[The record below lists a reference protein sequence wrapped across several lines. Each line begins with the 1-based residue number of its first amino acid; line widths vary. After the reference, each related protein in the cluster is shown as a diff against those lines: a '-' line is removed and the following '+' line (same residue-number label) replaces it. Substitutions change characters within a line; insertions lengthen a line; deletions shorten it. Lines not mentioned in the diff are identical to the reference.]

1 MEMTFK
7 HMVEHA
13 RQSGTTN
20 EKTMWESIES
30 FSELLEELEESHP
43 DLYWEFM
50 RKQHGLMF
58 HNHYDEAFALYDV
71 AQMHYTGK
79 TGELVLDLV
88 PHILNSLI
96 FSLSCSPEQNR
107 PERKR
112 TAKSDKTALYYNY
125 TITSQGRERTRT
137 ATKLAP

>member
-1 MEMTFK
+1 MTFK